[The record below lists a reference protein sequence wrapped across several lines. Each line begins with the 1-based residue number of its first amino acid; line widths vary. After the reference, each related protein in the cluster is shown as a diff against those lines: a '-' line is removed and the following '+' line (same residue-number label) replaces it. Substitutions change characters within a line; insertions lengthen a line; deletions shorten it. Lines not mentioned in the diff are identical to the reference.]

1 MMKQIPLFIGFYLA
15 LAASVSAQKDDVLPY
30 LAKAEQGDRYA
41 IQMVTRGYYLH
52 RYYAEAAVW
61 AERGSRLGC
70 GYCKFYYAKALVDGR
85 GVQKDERAGFRLMAE
100 MLPGSAIDLAELY
113 EKGIGTPRDPIEAYS
128 LAIAASYYNC
138 QECEDMHASADKL
151 VARLRQELTADQI
164 NIALERAYARD
175 PNLKSEMWWA
185 LVIGLGVIVFSLL
198 MAALLLS
205 IIASPGIAIFLIIRA
220 LVSRRA

>member
-61 AERGSRLGC
+61 AERGSNLGSM
-70 GYCKFYYAKALVDGR
+70 YCKFYYAQALIEGR
-85 GVQKDERAGFRLMAE
+85 GVPKDERAGFNLLVE
-100 MLPGSAIDLAELY
+100 MLPASALNLAELH

-128 LAIAASYYNC
+128 LAIAAIYGIPSMCKDCNDTS
-138 QECEDMHASADKL
+138 ESANKL
-151 VARLRQELTADQI
+151 VERLRKELTAKQI

-175 PNLKSEMWWA
+175 PNLKSEMWWTD
-185 LVIGLGVIVFSLL
+185 VFVLGVGLL
-198 MAALLLS
+198 SLS
-205 IIASPGIAIFLIIRA
+205 IIAAPAIAVFWIIWV
-220 LVSRRA
+220 LVA